1 MKFAEKTVYGTPI
14 EIKTPTKDA
23 AEAMLTNPS
32 ASPEQKEL
40 ASNVLKYF
48 VQELEKAPDTE
59 LDRAAVYALT
69 DYWLEDVWSGKKLL
83 VSQKNEGAERLLIID
98 RSSE

>member
-1 MKFAEKTVYGTPI
+1 MKFAVKTVYGVPI
-14 EIKTPTKDA
+14 EIQTPTKDA
-23 AEAMLTNPS
+23 AEAVLTDPS
-32 ASPEQKEL
+32 ASPATKEL

-69 DYWLEDVWSGKKLL
+69 EYWLEDVWNGRKLL
-83 VSQKNEGAERLLIID
+83 VSQKSEGTERLLIID
-98 RSSE
+98 RGSE